1 MQTNK
6 KFNLKAAFVFLFF
19 VTITSQAFSAKAKKI
34 EVDDSFKPSFQ
45 TSMRAPSVPLV
56 LSDPNFSIWS
66 PYNTLNEGNSQHWTG
81 AEHPIIG
88 ALRVDGKT
96 YRFMGKDKPY
106 LESVVAGNEEM
117 NKSVSYTFEKPSG
130 NWTSNSY
137 NDKSWKVAKAPFGSK
152 EMSRAKTLWNTDD
165 IWVRRTFT
173 FSDDLSS
180 EQVVLMYSHDDVFEL
195 YINGEQVV
203 KTDYSWNNDVMLV
216 LSESQKKILKKGENV
231 IAAHCHNTTGGA
243 FVEFNLFKK
252 MNMNGF
258 ETPAIQKSV
267 SILPTQTFFN
277 FACGPVEL
285 DLIFT
290 APLLLNDL
298 DLVSTPI
305 NYISYRVRS
314 LDKKEHDVQ
323 IYFETTPQL
332 AVHDLGQR
340 VQVSNISHNNKPYLK
355 GGTIDQPFTKRAGDG
370 VRIDWG
376 YAYLTVGDSE
386 KSDLNFGHYNKM
398 KNAFIN
404 NGSLLEVKPTTEITY
419 NMNQEIPAMSY
430 VDNLGKVDKTGK
442 SSYLMI
448 GYDDVYSIEYFYKR
462 RTAYWKHDGKVDIFK
477 TFERARENYNSLMD
491 ECRKFDA
498 NLFKEALRVGGKEY
512 AELCALTYRQ
522 AIAAHKLILDDN
534 GEILFL
540 SKENHSGGF
549 INTVDVTYP
558 SSSLFLLYNPEL
570 LKGMMTPIFY
580 YSESGRWNKPY
591 PAHDLGHY
599 PNANG
604 QNYGADMPVEEA
616 GNMILLATAI
626 SVVENN
632 ADYAQKH
639 WETLTVWANYLKEKG
654 LDPDNQLC
662 TDDFAGHFA
671 HNANLSIK
679 AILSVAGY
687 GKMAKMLGKNDIAE
701 EYIKEAKEMA
711 KSWMTMAQDEDHY
724 KLAFDRN
731 GTWSQKY
738 NIVWDKLL
746 DLNIFSDEI
755 VKKEIPYYL
764 KKQAEHTYGL
774 PLDSRKDYT
783 KADWIIWT
791 ACLSPDMTTFQSF
804 ISPLYKY
811 ANETSSRVPI
821 SDFYDTNTAKMMNFK
836 ARSVVGGFYLKFL
849 YDKLNK

>member
-1 MQTNK
+1 MMLK
-6 KFNLKAAFVFLFF
+6 KKIVVSIFLFIGF
-19 VTITSQAFSAKAKKI
+19 ASFCFSSKTNNTNI
-34 EVDDSFKPSFQ
+34 EDRFKPYYQ
-45 TSMRAPSVPLV
+45 TSLRAPSVPLI

-96 YRFMGKDKPY
+96 YRFMGKDRPY
-106 LESVVAGNEEM
+106 LESVVSDKREM
-117 NKSVSYTFEKPSG
+117 NKSISYTFEKPNG
-130 NWTSNSY
+130 KWTDFEF
-137 NDKSWKVAKAPFGSK
+137 NDKQWRVGNAPFGTP
-152 EMSRAKTLWNTDD
+152 EMGRVKTQWKTKD
-165 IWVRRTFT
+165 IWVRKTFT
-173 FSDDLSS
+173 VSDDLTK
-180 EQVVLMYSHDDVFEL
+180 EQIVLMYSHDDVFEL
-195 YINGEQVV
+195 YINGEQIV
-203 KTDYSWNNDVMLV
+203 KTDYSWNDDVMLV
-216 LSESQKKILKKGENV
+216 LSEAQKKKLRKGENV

-243 FVEFNLFKK
+243 FLEFNLYKK
-252 MNMNGF
+252 IDLGGF
-258 ETPAIQKSV
+258 ENEAVQKSV

-277 FACGPVEL
+277 FQCGPVEL

-290 APLLLNDL
+290 APLLPTDL
-298 DLVSTPI
+298 DLISTPV

-340 VQVSNISHNNKPYLK
+340 VVVNSVERNNKTYLK
-355 GGTIDQPFTKRAGDG
+355 AGTVDQAYTQRAGDG

-376 YAYLTVGDSE
+376 YAYLTAGDSE
-386 KSDLNFGHYNKM
+386 NAKMNFGHYHKM
-398 KNAFIN
+398 KNTFIKD
-404 NGSLLEVKPTTEITY
+404 GTILETRPAANSTY
-419 NMNQEIPAMSY
+419 NMNVEIPVMSY
-430 VDNLGKVDKTGK
+430 TDNIGKVNKEGK
-442 SSYLMI
+442 QSYVMI

-462 RTAYWKHDGKVDIFK
+462 KTAYWKHDGKVDVIQA
-477 TFERARENYNSLMD
+477 FERARENYTSLMD
-491 ECRKFDA
+491 ECRTFDKQ
-498 NLFKEALRVGGKEY
+498 LFGDALQVGGKEY
-512 AELCALTYRQ
+512 AELCALAYRQ
-522 AIAAHKLILDDN
+522 AIAAHKLILDDEGN
-534 GEILFL
+534 LLFL

-558 SSSLFLLYNPEL
+558 SSSLFLIYNPEL

-604 QNYGADMPVEEA
+604 QNYGEDMPVEEA
-616 GNMILLATAI
+616 GNMMLLATAI
-626 SVVENN
+626 SVVEGN
-632 ADYAQKH
+632 ADYAKKH
-639 WETLTVWANYLKEKG
+639 WETLTIWANFLKEKG
-654 LDPDNQLC
+654 LDPENQLC
-662 TDDFAGHFA
+662 TDDFAGHLA

-701 EYIKEAKEMA
+701 EYYKEAKEMA
-711 KSWMTMAQDEDHY
+711 KLWVSMAHDGDHF
-724 KLAFDRN
+724 KLAFDRP

-746 DLNIFSDEI
+746 DLDIFSDEI
-755 VKKEIPYYL
+755 VEKEIPYYL
-764 KKQAEHTYGL
+764 KRQSEHPYGL

-783 KADWIIWT
+783 KSDWIMWT
-791 ACLSPDMTTFQSF
+791 ACLSPDIATFQSF
-804 ISPLYKY
+804 IAPVYKY

-821 SDFYDTNTAKMMNFK
+821 SDFYDANTAKMMNFK
-836 ARSVVGGFYLKFL
+836 ARSVVGGFYMKMLFN
-849 YDKLNK
+849 KLNK